1 METNTTVRT
10 QPESQSALIFMG
22 TGCSSGV
29 PSLRCLIQPSHP
41 PCRVCSQSLITPP
54 QFNPNYRCN
63 TSLLIDYCQKNGE
76 HSYILIDMGKTFREQ
91 VLRWFTLYKI
101 PRLDSVLLTHEHADA
116 VHGLDDIHSVNQ
128 FGVTNS
134 ISPLPIYATQEC
146 VDSVLSRFPHLSME
160 ADKKGRVQRQ
170 ESPPVDWRIIEGQ
183 YENPFVASGLQFN
196 PLPVMHGEDYV
207 SLGYLFGDKCKV
219 AYVSDVSRFPSS
231 TESVISESG
240 GGQLDLLILDT
251 NTIHL
256 IEGPSTHLCFPKAL
270 DAVKKIR
277 PKSALL
283 IGMNH
288 AYDHDRINASLM
300 DWSQREGVP
309 VQLAYDGLRIP
320 IEL

>member
-1 METNTTVRT
+1 MERNTTVRPP
-10 QPESQSALIFMG
+10 PESQSALIFMG

-41 PCRVCSQSLITPP
+41 PCPVCSQSLIIPP
-54 QFNPNYRCN
+54 QSNPNYRCN
-63 TSLLIDYCQKNGE
+63 TSLLIDYCQTNGE
-76 HSYILIDMGKTFREQ
+76 HSYILIDVGKTFREQ
-91 VLRWFTLYKI
+91 VLRWFTVYKI
-101 PRLDSVLLTHEHADA
+101 PRVDSVLLTHEHADA
-116 VHGLDDIHSVNQ
+116 VLGLDDIHSVN
-128 FGVTNS
+128 GVS
-134 ISPLPIYATQEC
+134 LLPICATQEC

-160 ADKKGRVQRQ
+160 ADKKGWVQKQ
-170 ESPPVDWRIIEGQ
+170 EARVDWRIIEGQ
-183 YENPFVASGLQFN
+183 YKKPFFAAGLQFN

-231 TESVISESG
+231 TESVISKNG
-240 GGQLDLLILDT
+240 GRQLDILILDT

-256 IEGPSTHLCFPKAL
+256 AL
-270 DAVKKIR
+270 DAIKKIR
-277 PKSALL
+277 PKRAFL

-288 AYDHDRINASLM
+288 AYDHHQINASLL